1 MNLNGQELVFWSNVS
16 SMNDKLKH
24 HLENDFLLPVRD
36 PIWQHIYLSHGL
48 MKLIKTQGF
57 LQLSRIKQLGPA
69 HLVYPG
75 ATHSRYSHSLGVFHG
90 AKKILHKLISHPKCP
105 PITLEGG
112 KAFLCAA
119 LLHDLGHFPYTHSLK
134 ELPLKEHEQLTGE
147 LVLSDEISRVIAEQV
162 QTDPV
167 QVAKIVDV
175 SLPCDDWETNYFRS
189 ILSSPL
195 DPDKLDYLTRDAY
208 FCGVPYGTQDMDFIL
223 SRIHPSKQDGI
234 ALDEQGISAIEHLL
248 FSKYLMY
255 RSVYWHRDVRIATGM
270 IKKALFLGLTFNKIQ
285 PDDLYHLDDETFYRN
300 IKGKNEFPP
309 FQLIDQVHEGKLFHI
324 LTQTPFNPLS
334 PLHNSLTKLDQRRSM
349 EEAIVNFL
357 SNILGKQIEYHQLVL
372 DIPEAVSF
380 EINMPIITTSGDE
393 VLYSSVPSVFSKEVI
408 QQFTQTLRIIRI
420 ALEPPIVKE
429 LLSLK
434 TSFDCEELL
443 EQLATPVDLS

>member
-1 MNLNGQELVFWSNVS
+1 MFLHGQELAFWSKVS

-24 HLENDFLLPVRD
+24 HLENDFLMPVRD

-69 HLVYPG
+69 YLVYPG

-90 AKKILHKLISHPKCP
+90 AKKILLKLISHPKCP
-105 PITLEGG
+105 PITLAGG

-147 LVLSDEISRVIAEQV
+147 LVLSEEISQVITDYVE
-162 QTDPV
+162 TDPL

-175 SLPCDDWETNYFRS
+175 SLPCNDWETNYFRS

-195 DPDKLDYLTRDAY
+195 DPDKLDYLTRDAF

-270 IKKALFLGLTFNKIQ
+270 IKKALFLGLTAQKIQ
-285 PDDLYHLDDETFYRN
+285 PEDLYHLDDESFYRN
-300 IKGKNEFPP
+300 IKEINDFKP
-309 FQLIDQVHEGKLFHI
+309 FQLIDQVHEGRLFQI
-324 LTQTPFNPLS
+324 LAQTPFNPKS
-334 PLHNSLTKLDQRRSM
+334 PLHVSLTKLDQRKAL
-349 EEAIVNFL
+349 EEGIVNYL
-357 SNILGKQIEYHQLVL
+357 SNKLGKQIEYHQLVL

-380 EINMPIITTSGDE
+380 EINMPIITASGDE

-408 QQFTQTLRIIRI
+408 QQFTQTLRVIRI
-420 ALEPPIVKE
+420 GVEPLLVKE
-429 LLSLK
+429 LNALK
-434 TSFDCEELL
+434 SSIDCEDLL